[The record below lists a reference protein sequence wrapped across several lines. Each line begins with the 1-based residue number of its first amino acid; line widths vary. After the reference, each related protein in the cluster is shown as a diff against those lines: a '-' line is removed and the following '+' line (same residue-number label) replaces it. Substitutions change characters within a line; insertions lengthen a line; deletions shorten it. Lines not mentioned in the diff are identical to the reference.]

1 MVEYAL
7 ARIAVSEVP
16 YAADKLYTY
25 FVPEAFRET
34 ICPGM
39 RVMIPF
45 GRGNRRSEGFVMEK
59 TFGEV
64 LPSYKPIDSVLDDA
78 PLMSEELLKLV
89 KWMKARYFCTYYD
102 AIKAV
107 LPGGIWLRYREFYR
121 LSSDVDAA
129 RMLESL
135 EEGSAEETVIRT
147 LFTADRLEYAALRK
161 LHGGVTEKMLKALV
175 EQGILKKEVTASQ
188 QVNDKVLRMV
198 SLALSTE
205 EAIAAVEKKK
215 RSSPVRYSVV
225 KLLATE
231 GTMSATELSY
241 YTGAGI
247 KTLRSMEK
255 AGLIVFSE
263 QEVLRVANY
272 QTVANASPIV
282 LNDEQQAAFDGLKT
296 LMECGV
302 GKAAL
307 LHGVTASGKTQV
319 YLRLIQQTIEDGKNA
334 MILVPEIALTP
345 QMLRKF
351 TAYFGNQVAML
362 HSGLRLTERYDQ
374 WKRISRGEVSV
385 VLGTRSAVFAPI
397 SNLGIIII
405 DEEQEPTY
413 CSENPPRYKT
423 QDIAQF
429 RCAQQNAL
437 LLLGSATPT
446 IETAYHAREGRYQV
460 FPLNRRYNKK
470 SLPRTLIADM
480 RQELKEGNG
489 SIISSVLR
497 EELKKNLERG
507 EQSILFLNRRG
518 NSRMLLCGE
527 CGAVPECP
535 RCSVPMT
542 YHSANGRLMCHY
554 CNHSKPAFDRCPDCG
569 GMMKYVGC
577 GTQKAE
583 EELSALFPG
592 KKILR
597 MDTDTVSAAH
607 GHEAIFKKFEEE
619 NIPILL
625 GTQMV
630 AKGLDFENVT
640 LVGVLDADLSL
651 YVDNFHAAE
660 RTFDLL
666 SQVVGRA
673 GRGSKQGRAVIQTY
687 TPENIV
693 IKSAAAQDYEAFYQ
707 SELRMRRLRRYPP
720 FADLFVFTVSG
731 TDESRVFS
739 AANALKNGLNAA
751 VLRPDLRTLSLEVL
765 GPAGAPII
773 KVNNRYRYRV
783 YIAGKNCAE
792 LRKLVAEFLLAFHR
806 HKENRGLDIFADCNA
821 LQ

>member
-1 MVEYAL
+1 MAEYNL
-7 ARIAVSEVP
+7 ARIAVSGVP

-25 FVPEAFRET
+25 LIPEALRET
-34 ICPGM
+34 LRPGM
-39 RVMIPF
+39 RVTVPF
-45 GRGNRRSEGFVMEK
+45 GRGNRRSEGFVMDALS
-59 TFGEV
+59 GEV
-64 LPSYKPIDSVLDDA
+64 LPGYKPIDSALDEA
-78 PLMSEELLKLV
+78 PLMQEEFLKLI

-107 LPGGIWLRYREFYR
+107 LPGGIWLRYREVYR
-121 LSSDVDAA
+121 LCDGTDAAQALEAFEEGSPEKKILCAFLSSDK
-129 RMLESL
+129 
-135 EEGSAEETVIRT
+135 AEAGT
-147 LFTADRLEYAALRK
+147 LRRLCGEAS
-161 LHGGVTEKMLKALV
+161 EKALKALV
-175 EQGILKKEVTASQ
+175 GQGILKKEVTVSQ
-188 QVNDKVLRMV
+188 QVSDRSVRMV
-198 SLALSTE
+198 SLAISAE
-205 EAIAAVEKKK
+205 EALAAAEMKKN
-215 RSSPVRYSVV
+215 SAPVRYAVIE
-225 KLLATE
+225 LLCTE
-231 GTMSATELSY
+231 GTLSSSELCY
-241 YTGAGI
+241 YTGASM
-247 KTLRSMEK
+247 KTLRALEK
-255 AGLIVFSE
+255 AGFLVFSE

-272 QTVANASPIV
+272 ETAADAAPIK
-282 LNDEQQAAFDGLKT
+282 LNDEQQTAFYGLKQ
-296 LMECGV
+296 LMESGE

-319 YLRLIQQTIEDGKNA
+319 YLHLIRQALENGKNA

-351 TAYFGNQVAML
+351 TAYFGNDVALL
-362 HSGLRLTERYDQ
+362 HSALRLTERYDQ
-374 WKRISRGEVSV
+374 WKRILRGEVKV

-397 SNLGIIII
+397 SNLGLIII

-413 CSENPPRYKT
+413 RSENPPRYKT
-423 QDIAQF
+423 HDVAQF

-446 IETAYHAREGRYQV
+446 VETAYYAKGGRYQV
-460 FPLNRRYNKK
+460 FSLNRRYHAE
-470 SLPRTLIADM
+470 SLPPTRIADM

-489 SIISSVLR
+489 SIISSVLQ
-497 EELKKNLERG
+497 EELEKNIACG

-518 NSRMLLCGE
+518 SSRMLLCGE
-527 CGAVPECP
+527 CGVVPECP

-542 YHSANGRLMCHY
+542 YHSANRRLMCHY
-554 CNHSKPAFDRCPDCG
+554 CNHSEPVFDRCPNCG
-569 GMMKYVGC
+569 GIMKHVGC
-577 GTQKAE
+577 GTQKVE
-583 EELSALFPG
+583 EELKALFPHTRV
-592 KKILR
+592 LR
-597 MDTDTVSAAH
+597 MDTDTVGAAH
-607 GHEAIFKKFEEE
+607 GHEALLKQFEEE

-651 YVDNFHAAE
+651 YIDNFHAAE

-687 TPENIV
+687 TPENTV
-693 IKSAAAQDYEAFYQ
+693 IKAAAAQDYEAFYQ

-720 FADLFVFTVSG
+720 FADLFALTVSG
-731 TDESRVFS
+731 TDESRVQS
-739 AANALKNGLNAA
+739 AAAALKSGLDAA
-751 VLRPDLRTLSLEVL
+751 VTRPELKPLAIEVL
-765 GPAGAPII
+765 GPAGAPVI

-783 YIAGKNCAE
+783 YLAGKNCGA
-792 LRKLVAEFLLAFHR
+792 LRRLISEFLFAFHQ